1 MTSKR
6 NCSIGLSFVKTNLC
20 SKLQVFFAL
29 TMTAVGISQ
38 SGSMAPDASKAKS
51 SVTSLFAILDR
62 KSKIDSSD
70 ASGTIIENVK
80 GDIELHNVSF
90 RYPTRPV
97 VQIFRDLCLA
107 IHSGKVI
114 YSYAL
119 LYGKLCISF

>member
-107 IHSGKVI
+107 
-114 YSYAL
+114 L